1 MTHLQDG
8 DLEEE
13 IHRLYSALKNKSSAS
28 EVALIINSILLHKG
42 ATKDQL
48 AGGWDRWFEKLEG
61 TIKKGEQAP

>member
-8 DLEEE
+8 DLVEE

-42 ATKDQL
+42 ATKEQI
-48 AGGWDRWFEKLEG
+48 AGGWDRWFETFG
-61 TIKKGEQAP
+61 GNHTKGEQVT